1 VRAEPVE
8 PNEARVREALPT
20 HLYVTNWYLLASRQL
35 YFDAVERPAQ
45 FRRAS
50 ITEPTRASALLFG
63 AALV

>member
-1 VRAEPVE
+1 MQAQSVE
-8 PNEARVREALPT
+8 PNEARVRDTLPT
-20 HLYVTNWYLLASRQL
+20 HLYVTNWYLIASRQL